1 MGLGLNAVL
10 AYIIAIMVGISV
22 FALVVGLFANNKK
35 LLHER
40 ELDKLIDGIVKGE
53 VSERRDSSDM
63 PKSKTWSAYWYN
75 LGLAAGIEQTTPNK
89 MGIIATSVLLGVWFL
104 GSFAYPRD
112 FAIGTLLAVAALS
125 IMRIV
130 LKTMAEKR
138 LRTIDT
144 QLPALLSGMRANL
157 SANMTPQQAILS
169 QVGEIPA
176 PLGAELL
183 TLKSDLDLNVP
194 LDTALENMSQRVP
207 SRELNFL
214 ISSMRIA
221 ITQGANLD
229 DLLKTL
235 QGILTQRAGI
245 RDKLATA
252 VAQAQPAIYVT
263 AVAIPAGLV
272 FSYMSNAAN
281 RTFWFSFFGLIALA
295 GITFCYVAALF
306 VASKQIQKVKD
317 S

>member
-1 MGLGLNAVL
+1 MELNVNALL
-10 AYIIAIMVGISV
+10 AYIMAVLCAVSV

-40 ELDKLIDGIVKGE
+40 QMDELINNIVVEEIKNNRK
-53 VSERRDSSDM
+53 VADLPDA
-63 PKSKTWSAYWYN
+63 KTWAAYWHN
-75 LGLAAGIEQTTPNK
+75 LGQAAGIEQTSPNR
-89 MGIIATSVLLGVWFL
+89 MGITALSIGLGVWFL

-112 FAIGTLLAVAALS
+112 ILLGTFLAVGALFIFRMS
-125 IMRIV
+125 LR
-130 LKTMAEKR
+130 KKADKR
-138 LRTIDT
+138 LATIDK

-176 PLGAELL
+176 PLGDEL
-183 TLKSDLDLNVP
+183 TALKSDLDLGIG
-194 LDTALENMSQRVP
+194 LDTALKNMADRVP

-214 ISSMRIA
+214 VSSMRIA

-229 DLLKTL
+229 DLLRTL
-235 QGILTQRAGI
+235 QGILTQRASI

-263 AVAIPAGLV
+263 AVAIPGGLV
-272 FSYMSNAAN
+272 FSYMSDAAN
-281 RTFWFSFFGLIALA
+281 RSFWVSFIGLMCLA
-295 GITFCYVAALF
+295 GISFCYVAALF
-306 VASKQIQKVKD
+306 VANKQIQKVKEA
-317 S
+317 

>member
-1 MGLGLNAVL
+1 MELNALL
-10 AYIIAIMVGISV
+10 AYVIAVMVGISV

-40 ELDKLIDGIVKGE
+40 QMDDLINNIVAEEIKTNRE
-53 VSERRDSSDM
+53 AADL
-63 PKSKTWSAYWYN
+63 PKDKTWAAYWHN

-89 MGIIATSVLLGVWFL
+89 MGIIALSIGLGVWFL

-112 FAIGTLLAVAALS
+112 ILIGTMLGVGAVF
-125 IMRIV
+125 V
-130 LKTMAEKR
+130 LRMSLRRKAEKR
-138 LRTIDT
+138 LMTIDT

-169 QVGEIPA
+169 QVGEIDA
-176 PLGAELL
+176 PLGSELL
-183 TLKSDLDLNVP
+183 AFKADLDIGIA
-194 LDTALENMSQRVP
+194 LDTALENMAHRVP

-221 ITQGANLD
+221 ISQGANLD

-235 QGILTQRAGI
+235 QGILTQRASI

-252 VAQAQPAIYVT
+252 VAQAQPAIYIT
-263 AVAIPAGLV
+263 AVAIPGGLGL
-272 FSYMSNAAN
+272 SEMSGAAN
-281 RTFWFSFFGLIALA
+281 RSVWVS
-295 GITFCYVAALF
+295 
-306 VASKQIQKVKD
+306 
-317 S
+317 

>member
-1 MGLGLNAVL
+1 MELNALL
-10 AYIIAIMVGISV
+10 AYVMAVTVSIGV

-40 ELDKLIDGIVKGE
+40 QMGELINNIVVEEIKNN
-53 VSERRDSSDM
+53 RKAADM
-63 PKSKTWSAYWYN
+63 PKAKTWAAYWYS
-75 LGLAAGIEQTTPNK
+75 LGQAAGIEQTTPNK
-89 MGIIATSVLLGVWFL
+89 MGTIALSIGLGVWFL

-112 FAIGTLLAVAALS
+112 ILLGTFLGVGAVF
-125 IMRIV
+125 V
-130 LKTMAEKR
+130 LRMVLRRKADKR
-138 LRTIDT
+138 LLDIDK

-176 PLGAELL
+176 PLGKELEG
-183 TLKSDLDLNVP
+183 LKADLDLGIA

-207 SRELNFL
+207 SRELSFL

-221 ITQGANLD
+221 ISQGAHLD

-235 QGILTQRAGI
+235 QGILTQRASI

-252 VAQAQPAIYVT
+252 VAQAQPAIYIT
-263 AVAIPAGLV
+263 AVAIPGGLV
-272 FSYMSNAAN
+272 FSYMSDAAN
-281 RTFWFSFFGLIALA
+281 RTFWVSFVGLIALA
-295 GITFCYVAALF
+295 GIAFCYVAALF
-306 VASKQIQKVKD
+306 VANKQIQKVKD
-317 S
+317 A

>member
-1 MGLGLNAVL
+1 MELNALL
-10 AYIIAIMVGISV
+10 AYVIAVCVSISV

-40 ELDKLIDGIVKGE
+40 QMDELINSIVVEEIKNN
-53 VSERRDSSDM
+53 RITADL
-63 PKSKTWSAYWYN
+63 PKAKTWAAYWHS
-75 LGLAAGIEQTTPNK
+75 LGQAAGIEQTTPNK
-89 MGIIATSVLLGVWFL
+89 MGIIAITITLGVWFL

-112 FAIGTLLAVAALS
+112 FLIGTMLAAGAVFGFRLFLIKKAD
-125 IMRIV
+125 
-130 LKTMAEKR
+130 KR
-138 LRTIDT
+138 LATIDK
-144 QLPALLSGMRANL
+144 QLPTLLSGMRANL

-176 PLGAELL
+176 PLGSELIS
-183 TLKSDLDLNVP
+183 LKSDLDLSIG
-194 LDTALENMSQRVP
+194 LDTALENMALRVP
-207 SRELNFL
+207 SRELTFL
-214 ISSMRIA
+214 VSSMRIA
-221 ITQGANLD
+221 IAQGANLD

-235 QGILTQRAGI
+235 QGILTQRASI

-263 AVAIPAGLV
+263 AAAIPLGLI
-272 FSYMSNAAN
+272 FSYMSDVAN
-281 RTFWFSFFGLIALA
+281 RTFWVSFIGLICLA

-317 S
+317 A

>member
-1 MGLGLNAVL
+1 MELNALL
-10 AYIIAIMVGISV
+10 AYVIAVMVAISV

-40 ELDKLIDGIVKGE
+40 QMDELINNIVVEEIKNNRK
-53 VSERRDSSDM
+53 SADL
-63 PKSKTWSAYWYN
+63 PKAKTWAAYWHN
-75 LGLAAGIEQTTPNK
+75 LGQAAGIEQTTPNR
-89 MGIIATSVLLGVWFL
+89 MGLIAIAVGGGIWFL

-112 FAIGTLLAVAALS
+112 FLIGTLLAAGAVAVLRMAL
-125 IMRIV
+125 V
-130 LKTMAEKR
+130 KKADKR
-138 LRTIDT
+138 LQQIDK

-176 PLGAELL
+176 PLGNELIA
-183 TLKSDLDLNVP
+183 LKSDLDLNIG
-194 LDTALENMSQRVP
+194 LDTALENMSLRVP
-207 SRELNFL
+207 SRELSFL
-214 ISSMRIA
+214 VSSMRIA

-252 VAQAQPAIYVT
+252 VAQAQPAIYIT
-263 AVAIPAGLV
+263 AAAIPLGLI
-272 FSYMSNAAN
+272 FSYMSDAAN
-281 RTFWFSFFGLIALA
+281 RTFWVSFIGLICLA
-295 GITFCYVAALF
+295 GIAVCYAAALF
-306 VASKQIQKVKD
+306 VANKQIQKVKD
-317 S
+317 A

>member
-1 MGLGLNAVL
+1 MELNAML
-10 AYIIAIMVGISV
+10 AYVMAVCVSISV

-40 ELDKLIDGIVKGE
+40 QMDELINNIVVEEIKNN
-53 VSERRDSSDM
+53 RIAADL
-63 PKSKTWSAYWYN
+63 PKAKTWAAYWHS
-75 LGLAAGIEQTTPNK
+75 LGQAAGIEQTTPNK
-89 MGIIATSVLLGVWFL
+89 MGIIALSIMMGVWFL

-112 FAIGTLLAVAALS
+112 ILIGTMLGAGAIFGFRLFLRKKAD
-125 IMRIV
+125 
-130 LKTMAEKR
+130 KR
-138 LRTIDT
+138 LATIDK

-176 PLGAELL
+176 PLGSELIA
-183 TLKSDLDLNVP
+183 LKSDLDLGIK
-194 LDTALENMSQRVP
+194 LDTALENMALRVP
-207 SRELNFL
+207 SRELTFL
-214 ISSMRIA
+214 VSSMRIA
-221 ITQGANLD
+221 IVQGANLD

-235 QGILTQRAGI
+235 QGILTQRASI

-263 AVAIPAGLV
+263 AAAIPLGLI
-272 FSYMSNAAN
+272 FSYMSDVAN
-281 RTFWFSFFGLIALA
+281 RTFWVSLMGLICLT

-317 S
+317 A

>member
-1 MGLGLNAVL
+1 MELNAVL
-10 AYIIAIMVGISV
+10 AYVIAFMVGISV

-40 ELDKLIDGIVKGE
+40 EIDNLIDGIVKGE
-53 VSERRDSSDM
+53 ISERRDAADM
-63 PKSKTWSAYWYN
+63 PKAKTWSAYWYN
-75 LGLAAGIEQTTPNK
+75 LGLAAGIEQTSPNK
-89 MGIIATSVLLGVWFL
+89 MGIIALTSLLGVWFL

-112 FAIGTLLAVAALS
+112 FVIGTLLAVAAVA
-125 IMRIV
+125 V
-130 LKTMAEKR
+130 LRMSLLKMADKR

-176 PLGAELL
+176 PLGKELS
-183 TLKSDLDLNVP
+183 TLKSDLDLGIP
-194 LDTALENMSQRVP
+194 LDTALENMAQRIP

-221 ITQGANLD
+221 ISQGANLD

-235 QGILTQRAGI
+235 QGILTQRASI

-263 AVAIPAGLV
+263 AIAIPAGLV
-272 FSYMSNAAN
+272 FSYMSDAAN

-295 GITFCYVAALF
+295 GIAFCYVAALF
-306 VASKQIQKVKD
+306 VANKQIQKVKEA
-317 S
+317 